1 MDSALYIVDEVV
13 KHYENTP
20 MQYTEKI
27 LVVKNQNFHWKKFDI
42 FLIFAQNIDC
52 GYTLEPPRRGGS
64 NEYPQSMFWSKNKK
78 NRYTPKV
85 GFKGGIYY
93 TDMFS

>member
-1 MDSALYIVDEVV
+1 MIYSNFFMA
-13 KHYENTP
+13 
-20 MQYTEKI
+20 KI
-27 LVVKNQNFHWKKFDI
+27 DNFQRNCFCV

-78 NRYTPKV
+78 NRYTTAYPSFTKSGV
-85 GFKGGIYY
+85 QGGVHCM
-93 TDMFS
+93 DMFS